1 MALGLGVLG
10 ILIYVSLRFEFSF
23 ALGAIV
29 ALLHDVI
36 ITIGVFALLGRE
48 LSLVMVGAV
57 LTIAGY
63 SINDTIVVYD
73 RIRSGLRE
81 GRKGSEREIMNASI
95 NETLGRTMLTGGM
108 TLVTVLA
115 LYIGGGPVLND
126 FALAI
131 LIGVLVGTYSSVFV
145 ASPIVLWFSRG
156 KKGQAASGEVGSR
169 TGGTSDWAKAST
181 PARHAAARTS
191 GGACRWRDRM
201 NNPALQNRAPVV
213 PNTR

>member
-1 MALGLGVLG
+1 
-10 ILIYVSLRFEFSF
+10 
-23 ALGAIV
+23 
-29 ALLHDVI
+29 
-36 ITIGVFALLGRE
+36 
-48 LSLVMVGAV
+48 MVGAV

-81 GRKGSEREIMNASI
+81 GRKGSVREIMNASI

-126 FALAI
+126 FALAL

-156 KKGQAASGEVGSR
+156 QKENLRKEMRPAPLPAGHSAEGAPIGP
-169 TGGTSDWAKAST
+169 ST
-181 PARHAAARTS
+181 PGGS
-191 GGACRWRDRM
+191 G
-201 NNPALQNRAPVV
+201 APVV
-213 PNTR
+213 GGVNRLP